1 VTFAGLAGCAAT
13 ARSTPPAP
21 VALGRDTVW
30 YVSVRARDAAGRDR
44 RAIADTLEYGAAIF
58 ERPVVPD
65 PLIDPLHVRLRDSLR
80 LPREAFLAR
89 VRERLAAQS
98 APDDYVV
105 FYVHG
110 FGTGLDECWRHPLDA
125 RTRAGSTVPWI
136 AFCWPSHGRGIAW
149 PRVGALLVRAYE
161 DDTASVMA
169 SAPAFVR
176 TLADLSQTLD
186 RSRVLLT
193 AHSLGGRMVAD
204 VLAAAPTAPW
214 RTPASRLRGI
224 AWLALDHDAVRFGDS
239 LLPRLVPQAERLV
252 LYTARRDRALTTS
265 RRMHDA
271 PRAGLAEPTPLVR
284 PGLETVDASDAFAT
298 DGLFQR
304 LFGNRHAIRRAAGLL
319 WDLTHV
325 VGRQLPPACR
335 DTLGLGDRDPEGV
348 WHLRPAPPREPT
360 SVGACVPPRPQHF
373 DATAAEHPA

>member
-1 VTFAGLAGCAAT
+1 MAPEAT
-13 ARSTPPAP
+13 
-21 VALGRDTVW
+21 VRDTVW
-30 YVSVRARDAAGRDR
+30 YVSVRARDETGRDR

-58 ERPVVPD
+58 ERPVMAD
-65 PLIDPLHVRLRDSLR
+65 PLLDPLHVRLRDSLR
-80 LPREAFLAR
+80 LPREAFLTR

-161 DDTASVMA
+161 DDTTSVMA

-176 TLADLSQTLD
+176 TLADLTASVGHE
-186 RSRVLLT
+186 RVLLT

-204 VLAAAPTAPW
+204 VLAA
-214 RTPASRLRGI
+214 TPAASWRPPDARLRGI
-224 AWLALDHDAVRFGDS
+224 AWLALDQDAIRFGDS

-252 LYTARRDRALTTS
+252 LYTARRDRALTIS

-271 PRAGLAEPTPLVR
+271 PRAGLAEPAPLVR

-335 DTLGLGDRDPEGV
+335 DTLQLGARDEAGV
-348 WHLRPAPPREPT
+348 WHLRAAPPREGNDRSSCGPGHAA
-360 SVGACVPPRPQHF
+360 VR
-373 DATAAEHPA
+373 DATSAEHAA